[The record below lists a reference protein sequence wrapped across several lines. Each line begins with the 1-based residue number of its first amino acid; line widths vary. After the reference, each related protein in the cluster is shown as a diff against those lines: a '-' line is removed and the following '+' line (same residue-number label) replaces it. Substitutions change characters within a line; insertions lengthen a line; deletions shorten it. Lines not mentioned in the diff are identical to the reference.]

1 MMDLGIANSTG
12 EVEASG
18 GDKKKD
24 TKKDDKKKDKKGAA
38 GEVAAK
44 VWEVS
49 SVFTEPP

>member
-38 GEVAAK
+38 GEVAAGAPGYAAG
-44 VWEVS
+44 
-49 SVFTEPP
+49 TRRT